1 MENKPIRVLHI
12 VSVMNRGG
20 IENFLMNIYRKIDRT
35 KVQFD
40 FLVTREEV
48 GTFDEEI
55 KLLGGK
61 IFNIPHIKK
70 VGPIKYKM
78 NVEHFFKNHL
88 EYRIVHCHMNTWS
101 GLFLPIAKRCGIP
114 VRIAHSHTAQSGYC
128 SNNIIERVE
137 LFFKDR
143 MKRCIKDYAT
153 HFFSCSYDAGVWL
166 FGQKIADSKM
176 VIIKNGID
184 TEKFRYNEEIAGKVR
199 KKLLIPKD
207 ALVIGHVGNMNSVKN
222 HKFLID
228 VYEEIHRRI
237 PNSVLCLVGDGK
249 LRPNIEEQIRLKGLE
264 NNIKL
269 LGTRS
274 DVHDLLKAFDVFVM
288 PSLFE
293 GLSVALV
300 EAQAA
305 SLPCV
310 VSDTISREVDM
321 GMGLVDFISLDKPP
335 EFWAD
340 MILKKKNT
348 SRNIS
353 IDKLVVLG
361 YDSQVT
367 ADLLSKF
374 YIDKYN
380 NIYNSYFDIDNE

>member
-1 MENKPIRVLHI
+1 M
-12 VSVMNRGG
+12 
-20 IENFLMNIYRKIDRT
+20 
-35 KVQFD
+35 
-40 FLVTREEV
+40 
-48 GTFDEEI
+48 
-55 KLLGGK
+55 
-61 IFNIPHIKK
+61 KK
-70 VGPIKYKM
+70 YIGVYQI
-78 NVEHFFKNHL
+78 
-88 EYRIVHCHMNTWS
+88 
-101 GLFLPIAKRCGIP
+101 
-114 VRIAHSHTAQSGYC
+114 QSY
-128 SNNIIERVE
+128 V
-137 LFFKDR
+137 
-143 MKRCIKDYAT
+143 
-153 HFFSCSYDAGVWL
+153 
-166 FGQKIADSKM
+166 
-176 VIIKNGID
+176 
-184 TEKFRYNEEIAGKVR
+184 
-199 KKLLIPKD
+199 
-207 ALVIGHVGNMNSVKN
+207 
-222 HKFLID
+222 
-228 VYEEIHRRI
+228 
-237 PNSVLCLVGDGK
+237 VGDGK

-288 PSLFE
+288 PSLYE